1 MQDLRSRLDR
11 EGRSRGSAID
21 AKTSTGGT
29 GRALR
34 SFLLSGLALAFVV
47 GAPSDPAWAG
57 DASDSSA
64 AIVIAQADDCERDC
78 EGRLEPRYQPR
89 EPEEKGWYN
98 GDYVFGLSRSL
109 ANSTIEPAAKAP
121 LFLFTVPLDLAL
133 LPFALIGGMFG

>member
-47 GAPSDPAWAG
+47 ARLRIRPWA
-57 DASDSSA
+57 
-64 AIVIAQADDCERDC
+64 ETHPTP
-78 EGRLEPRYQPR
+78 PR
-89 EPEEKGWYN
+89 
-98 GDYVFGLSRSL
+98 RS
-109 ANSTIEPAAKAP
+109 
-121 LFLFTVPLDLAL
+121 
-133 LPFALIGGMFG
+133 